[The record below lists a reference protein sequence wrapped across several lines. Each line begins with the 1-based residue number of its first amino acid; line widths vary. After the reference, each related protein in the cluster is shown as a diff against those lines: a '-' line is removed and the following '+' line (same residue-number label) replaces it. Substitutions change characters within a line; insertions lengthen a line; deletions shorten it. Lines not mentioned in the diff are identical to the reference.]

1 MFLPFWILVPLSIGF
16 AFGIYEALKK
26 IAAPNKKKW
35 QHVHPA
41 KKTSQ
46 SMEEKTRRDFV
57 ANVSHELRTPVSIIK
72 GFADSILND
81 YETLNDSRR
90 KDFLSKI
97 QKNAERLNS
106 LVEELLVLAKLEK
119 PEATIQKEDLDL
131 CELVKNIREEF
142 CLQQK
147 GTAPPINLKF
157 PVNPVTISADPE
169 KLVRVFENLLH
180 NATIHAEGLTKIVV
194 KIEEPAGQNFII
206 CEIEDDGNGVSQEDQ
221 TMLFERFYRVDKGRS
236 RQKGGTGLGLS
247 IGREIIEA
255 HGGEISVRSQKGEG
269 TIFSLKL
276 PRQTSTAT

>member
-106 LVEELLVLAKLEK
+106 LVEELLLLAKLEK

-131 CELVKNIREEF
+131 CELVKNIREDF

-276 PRQTSTAT
+276 PRQTSTAI

>member
-106 LVEELLVLAKLEK
+106 LVEELLLLAKLEK

-276 PRQTSTAT
+276 PRQTSTAI

>member
-106 LVEELLVLAKLEK
+106 LVEELLLLAKLEK

-131 CELVKNIREEF
+131 CALVKNIREDF

-194 KIEEPAGQNFII
+194 KIEEPVGRNFII

-276 PRQTSTAT
+276 PRQTSTTT

>member
-106 LVEELLVLAKLEK
+106 LVEELLLLAKLEK

-276 PRQTSTAT
+276 PRQTSTTT

>member
-276 PRQTSTAT
+276 PRQTSTAI

>member
-106 LVEELLVLAKLEK
+106 LVEELLLLAKLEK